1 VTFLVCPR
9 RAAELARTGP
19 SLRSAVGDVDVP
31 TPPVISE
38 DALAG
43 TFDLVLLASKTY
55 DLEGAMAS
63 LSPAVGADTAR
74 SSCC

>member
-1 VTFLVCPR
+1 MSAARC
-9 RAAELARTGP
+9 RADQDWP
-19 SLRSAVGDVDVP
+19 SIRSAVGDVDVP

-43 TFDLVLLASKTY
+43 TFDLVLPASKTY

-63 LSPAVGADTAR
+63 LSPAVGADTSDPPIRHLDA
-74 SSCC
+74 